1 MAVHGLDVEKKT
13 SGGYPWEFRRSR
25 NRWTFLHL
33 TPGSGQRCSLCVG
46 IPLSSYDYMMKC
58 GKIQLPELFI
68 QKCILVDL
76 RDVDRPLSFIG
87 VFYQL
92 V

>member
-1 MAVHGLDVEKKT
+1 
-13 SGGYPWEFRRSR
+13 
-25 NRWTFLHL
+25 
-33 TPGSGQRCSLCVG
+33 
-46 IPLSSYDYMMKC
+46 MMKC

>member
-1 MAVHGLDVEKKT
+1 MDGGKSEGYFPKGPSIGHHILTTIVSGL
-13 SGGYPWEFRRSR
+13 
-25 NRWTFLHL
+25 
-33 TPGSGQRCSLCVG
+33 
-46 IPLSSYDYMMKC
+46 
-58 GKIQLPELFI
+58 KIQLPELFI

-76 RDVDRPLSFIG
+76 RDVDRPLFFIE

>member
-1 MAVHGLDVEKKT
+1 
-13 SGGYPWEFRRSR
+13 
-25 NRWTFLHL
+25 
-33 TPGSGQRCSLCVG
+33 
-46 IPLSSYDYMMKC
+46 MMKC
-58 GKIQLPELFI
+58 RKIQLPELFI